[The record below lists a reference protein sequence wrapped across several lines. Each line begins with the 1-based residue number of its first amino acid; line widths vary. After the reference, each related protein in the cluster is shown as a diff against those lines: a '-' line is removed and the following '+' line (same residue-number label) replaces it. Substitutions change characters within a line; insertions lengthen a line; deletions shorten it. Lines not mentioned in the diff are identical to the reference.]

1 MLYIIGHLCFE
12 VKTYFSLVAKYS
24 PQLCVVFPKI
34 FLDFISNFQYNIP
47 IYRNTKEICMLDY
60 TTALI
65 VFGVCLWGCSQTAFH
80 LGRRDGIEGTVQY
93 LIDQGVL
100 EVDDEG

>member
-1 MLYIIGHLCFE
+1 
-12 VKTYFSLVAKYS
+12 
-24 PQLCVVFPKI
+24 
-34 FLDFISNFQYNIP
+34 
-47 IYRNTKEICMLDY
+47 MLDL

-65 VFGVCLWGCSQTAFH
+65 VFALCLWGCAQTAFH

-93 LIDQGVL
+93 LIDTGVL

>member
-1 MLYIIGHLCFE
+1 
-12 VKTYFSLVAKYS
+12 
-24 PQLCVVFPKI
+24 
-34 FLDFISNFQYNIP
+34 
-47 IYRNTKEICMLDY
+47 MLDY

-65 VFGVCLWGCSQTAFH
+65 VCGVCLWGCSQTAFH

-100 EVDDEG
+100 EVDDEGQR